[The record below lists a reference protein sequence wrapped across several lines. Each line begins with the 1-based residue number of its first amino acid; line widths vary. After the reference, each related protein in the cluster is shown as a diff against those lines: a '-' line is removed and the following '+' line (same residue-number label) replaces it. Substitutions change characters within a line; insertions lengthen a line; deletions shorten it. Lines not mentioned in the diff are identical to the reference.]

1 VGSSRRRIG
10 FGADVKGNDRRRQIH
25 SARALPAC
33 QSTGETSTVESD
45 AVPSG
50 AFLMRKWIGERDYR
64 LMKSGPF
71 RDNLSGFTQSIARAR
86 PVIECALYRL
96 NETVLVAPA

>member
-1 VGSSRRRIG
+1 VSKRAVSRKLVD
-10 FGADVKGNDRRRQIH
+10 AAV
-25 SARALPAC
+25 ALPAR

-64 LMKSGPF
+64 LMKSGPSATTF
-71 RDNLSGFTQSIARAR
+71 QVSRNLSLARGQ
-86 PVIECALYRL
+86 
-96 NETVLVAPA
+96 